1 MIKSIQEI
9 DVAGKLVFL
18 RVDFNVPL
26 EHGRITDDTRIV
38 GAIPTIKYLLE
49 RKAKILLASHLGRPK
64 GKPTPEFSLEPVG
77 KRLAELLRKE
87 IILSD
92 SCVGDATRKLASE
105 LREGQILL
113 LENLRFYKEEEA
125 NDEGFAQRLANGA
138 QVYIDDAFGAL
149 HRAHAS
155 VAAITRFIPEKG
167 VGLLVKKEVD
177 HLGALLQRPNRPYLA
192 ILGGAK
198 VSDKIKVIENLLQK
212 VDSLMIGG
220 AMAYTFLEAKGISV
234 GDSLVE
240 RDKLGLARSLIEQ
253 ANARNVSLLLPVDH
267 VIADSPEHAS
277 EAVPT
282 AGVSIPAGMKGFD
295 IGPKTAALFAAEI
308 ARAQTVFWNGPMGM
322 FETTGFANGTR
333 EVAEALAANA
343 GFTVVGGGD
352 SAAAIAQFGL
362 AEKVTH
368 VSTGGGASLEF
379 LEGRVLPGLAA
390 VEQSTS
396 G

>member
-38 GAIPTIKYLLE
+38 GALPTIKYLLE
-49 RKAKILLASHLGRPK
+49 RKARVMLASHLGRPK

-87 IILSD
+87 IILTD
-92 SCVGDATRKLASE
+92 SCVGDATKKLASE
-105 LREGQILL
+105 IKDGQILL
-113 LENLRFYKEEEA
+113 LENLRFFKEEEA

-138 QVYIDDAFGAL
+138 QIYVDDAFGAL

-155 VAAITRFIPEKG
+155 VSAITRFIPEKAAG
-167 VGLLVKKEVD
+167 FLVKKELD
-177 HLGALLQRPNRPYLA
+177 HLGALLQKPGRPYVA

-212 VDSLMIGG
+212 VDGLIIGG
-220 AMAYTFLEAKGISV
+220 AMAYTFLEAKGIPV

-240 RDKLGLARSLIEQ
+240 KDKVALAKNLIDQ
-253 ANARNVSLLLPVDH
+253 AAARNVSLLLPVDH
-267 VIADSPEHAS
+267 VVADSPDHADQAS
-277 EAVPT
+277 TTES
-282 AGVSIPAGMKGFD
+282 AGIALGLKGFD
-295 IGPKTAALFAAEI
+295 IGPKTIALYAAEI

-322 FETTGFANGTR
+322 FETAGFASGTH
-333 EVAEALAANA
+333 EVAQALAASK

-362 AEKVTH
+362 ADKVTH

-390 VEQSTS
+390 LEQSTS